1 MTSVAKMRKAAK
13 GLCLAARFL
22 CSVLI
27 SQGASFGLIIPTGIN
42 RTAAAVPASAA
53 SFAEQQC
60 GLLDKAARST
70 ERPGARKGQEHGKAS
85 PAPARSHQRGLGG
98 LSPTP
103 QHRGRASPGAGRAL
117 QSTMPCW
124 PLHSGGANT
133 RGEHA
138 HSPQHRPQPDPRARF
153 PVTCCF
159 SSDKAPGEKLRLRF
173 VRWLGAW

>member
-1 MTSVAKMRKAAK
+1 MGSSSPQGSI
-13 GLCLAARFL
+13 GLQLPSRYL
-22 CSVLI
+22 
-27 SQGASFGLIIPTGIN
+27 Q
-42 RTAAAVPASAA
+42 PALPS
-53 SFAEQQC
+53 SNVVCWIKQ
-60 GLLDKAARST
+60 
-70 ERPGARKGQEHGKAS
+70 PGAQKGQEHGKAG
-85 PAPARSHQRGLGG
+85 PAPARSHHRGLAG

-103 QHRGRASPGAGRAL
+103 QHRGRASPGAGTTL

-173 VRWLGAW
+173 VGWLGAW